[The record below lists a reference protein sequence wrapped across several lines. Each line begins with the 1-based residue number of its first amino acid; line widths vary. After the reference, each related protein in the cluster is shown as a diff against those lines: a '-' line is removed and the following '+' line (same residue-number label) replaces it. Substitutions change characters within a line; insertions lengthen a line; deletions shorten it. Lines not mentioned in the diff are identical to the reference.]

1 MPAPI
6 MAAGSLA
13 LRALPYLYRG
23 AKAIPGAVRAGL
35 GYFKPYQMS
44 SGVRASGNQIIQSG
58 KYAGQKFK
66 DVYPNLY
73 QKGNMPKFNITSTSK
88 SNIALQSPFY
98 FGAAMQGYDYLTDEA
113 EQSVAD
119 GQRTVPSPATP
130 GGPAGMTIEE
140 GEKAGII
147 KDKKEKPDD
156 AKITSDQIKSG
167 ELDDFIKERIDL
179 FEKYIGDD
187 TRKRTKTAGYNAMVQ
202 FGLNLATKR
211 GNLVEGIAESAKEP
225 LKEFAK
231 LGNDL
236 MDRAASIK
244 KAGIESG
251 VSAYD
256 KAKDREIDEK
266 AIAADILQEKIKA
279 NARELDAGKFYAAT
293 YQDIMGNQDTLD
305 GILAQ
310 NYEADGRTLK
320 PNPVPEKQLIDNY
333 IGQLYQSYNAVEL
346 PPGTAGDEL
355 YDSLP
360 SGTRYFDSES
370 GVYNTKP

>member
-1 MPAPI
+1 MAVPAI
-6 MAAGSLA
+6 LYYGGLGA
-13 LRALPYLYRG
+13 LRAVPSLF
-23 AKAIPGAVRAGL
+23 KAGKAGL
-35 GYFKPYQMS
+35 SAIRGGAIKRGLKDYFLPGSKRIGTGKGLGSKVVTTAP
-44 SGVRASGNQIIQSG
+44 GIARPG
-58 KYAGQKFK
+58 KYF
-66 DVYPNLY
+66 
-73 QKGNMPKFNITSTSK
+73 
-88 SNIALQSPFY
+88 SNYALTGAPFGY
-98 FGAAMQGYDYLTDEA
+98 AAYDYLTGDA
-113 EQSVAD
+113 EQSANTPPPIFND
-119 GQRTVPSPATP
+119 GDNPEGVSP
-130 GGPAGMTIEE
+130 GAGNTRRGDSGKTKPEP
-140 GEKAGII
+140 
-147 KDKKEKPDD
+147 KDDV
-156 AKITSDQIKSG
+156 KITSDQIKSG

-179 FEKYIGDD
+179 FKKYIGDD

-211 GNLVEGIAESAKEP
+211 GDLVEGIAESAKEP

-236 MDRAASIK
+236 MDRAASIE

-293 YQDIMGNQDTLD
+293 YSDIMGDQDTLD
-305 GILAQ
+305 TILAQ

-320 PNPVPEKQLIDNY
+320 KDAVPEKQLIDAY

-346 PPGTAGDEL
+346 PSGAAGDEL

>member
-1 MPAPI
+1 MVLPI
-6 MAAGSLA
+6 AYGLGALA
-13 LRALPYLYRG
+13 LRAAPFAL
-23 AKAIPGAVRAGL
+23 RAGKAL
-35 GYFKPYQMS
+35 IKPSNIKKYFIGTGARAP
-44 SGVRASGNQIIQSG
+44 ASGIGPVLPRTRPGMFRYGPYGSNLAFTTAVPF
-58 KYAGQKFK
+58 AG
-66 DVYPNLY
+66 
-73 QKGNMPKFNITSTSK
+73 M
-88 SNIALQSPFY
+88 A
-98 FGAAMQGYDYLTDEA
+98 GYDYLTSDA

-119 GQRTVPSPATP
+119 GQRTVPESATP

-140 GEKAGII
+140 GKAAGIV

-156 AKITSDQIKSG
+156 AKVTSDDIKKG

-236 MDRAASIK
+236 MDRAAAIK

-305 GILAQ
+305 AILAQ

-320 PNPVPEKQLIDNY
+320 PNPVPEKQLIDAY

-346 PPGTAGDEL
+346 PPGAAGDEL
-355 YDSLP
+355 YESLP

>member
-1 MPAPI
+1 MVLPI
-6 MAAGSLA
+6 AYGLGALA
-13 LRALPYLYRG
+13 LRAAPFAL
-23 AKAIPGAVRAGL
+23 RAGKAL
-35 GYFKPYQMS
+35 VKPSNIKKYFIGTGARAP
-44 SGVRASGNQIIQSG
+44 ASGIGPTLPRTRPGMFRYGPYGSNLAFTTAAPF
-58 KYAGQKFK
+58 AG
-66 DVYPNLY
+66 
-73 QKGNMPKFNITSTSK
+73 M
-88 SNIALQSPFY
+88 A
-98 FGAAMQGYDYLTDEA
+98 GYDYLTGDA
-113 EQSVAD
+113 EQSAAAPPPNFDD
-119 GQRTVPSPATP
+119 GDNPEGVSPGAGNTRR
-130 GGPAGMTIEE
+130 GGSGKT
-140 GEKAGII
+140 
-147 KDKKEKPDD
+147 KPEPKDD
-156 AKITSDQIKSG
+156 AKVTSDDIKKG

-236 MDRAASIK
+236 MDRAAAIK

-305 GILAQ
+305 AILAQ

-320 PNPVPEKQLIDNY
+320 PNPVPEKQLIDAY

-346 PPGTAGDEL
+346 PPGAAGDEL
-355 YDSLP
+355 YESLP

>member
-1 MPAPI
+1 MPAPFI
-6 MAAGSLA
+6 AAGVGIA
-13 LRALPYLYRG
+13 RALPYLQRG
-23 AKAIPGAVRAGL
+23 AKAVPGIVRAGL
-35 GYFKPYQMS
+35 NYFKPYQMS
-44 SGVRASGNQIIQSG
+44 SGYRASANQVIKEGINKG
-58 KYAGQKFK
+58 KKFK
-66 DVYPNLY
+66 DVYPNLFK
-73 QKGNMPKFNITSTSK
+73 KGNMPRYNITSTSLP
-88 SNIALQSPFY
+88 NVALQAPMY
-98 FGAAMQGYDYLTDEA
+98 GYGAMKGYDYLTSEA
-113 EQSVAD
+113 EQSANTPPPIFND
-119 GQRTVPSPATP
+119 GDNPEGVSP
-130 GGPAGMTIEE
+130 GAGNTRR
-140 GEKAGII
+140 GDSGKT
-147 KDKKEKPDD
+147 KPEPKDD

-211 GNLVEGIAESAKEP
+211 GDLVEGIAESAKEP

-236 MDRAASIK
+236 MDRAASIE

-293 YQDIMGNQDTLD
+293 YSDIMGDQDTLD
-305 GILAQ
+305 TILAQ

-320 PNPVPEKQLIDNY
+320 KDAVPEKQLIDAY

-346 PPGTAGDEL
+346 PSGAAGDEL

>member
-1 MPAPI
+1 MAVPAI
-6 MAAGSLA
+6 LYYGGLGA
-13 LRALPYLYRG
+13 LRAVPSLF
-23 AKAIPGAVRAGL
+23 KAGKAGL
-35 GYFKPYQMS
+35 SAIRGGAIKRGLKDYFLPGSKRIGTGKGLGSKVVTTAPGIARPGKFGVNYALTGAPFGY
-44 SGVRASGNQIIQSG
+44 
-58 KYAGQKFK
+58 
-66 DVYPNLY
+66 
-73 QKGNMPKFNITSTSK
+73 
-88 SNIALQSPFY
+88 
-98 FGAAMQGYDYLTDEA
+98 AAYDYLTGDA

-140 GEKAGII
+140 GKKTGII

-156 AKITSDQIKSG
+156 VKITSDQIKSG

-179 FEKYIGDD
+179 FKKYIGDD

-211 GNLVEGIAESAKEP
+211 GDLVEGIAESAKEP

-236 MDRAASIK
+236 MDRAASIE

-279 NARELDAGKFYAAT
+279 DARNLNAGEFYTAT
-293 YQDIMGNQDTLD
+293 FEKITSDQNTLD
-305 GILAQ
+305 SILAS

-320 PNPVPEKQLIDNY
+320 KNAVPEKQLIDAY

-346 PPGTAGDEL
+346 PSGAAGDEL

>member
-1 MPAPI
+1 MPIPAI
-6 MAAGSLA
+6 LYYGGLGA
-13 LRALPYLYRG
+13 LRAAPAIMRAGSAGL
-23 AKAIPGAVRAGL
+23 KAIRGGGIQRGLKNYFRGTKGKFPLAPGAQGPTVPGTAPGIVLPGRFGSNYLTQFGL
-35 GYFKPYQMS
+35 GY
-44 SGVRASGNQIIQSG
+44 
-58 KYAGQKFK
+58 
-66 DVYPNLY
+66 
-73 QKGNMPKFNITSTSK
+73 
-88 SNIALQSPFY
+88 
-98 FGAAMQGYDYLTDEA
+98 GAYDYLTGDA

-211 GNLVEGIAESAKEP
+211 GSLVEGIAESAKEP

>member
-1 MPAPI
+1 MVLPI
-6 MAAGSLA
+6 AYGLGALA
-13 LRALPYLYRG
+13 LRAAPFAL
-23 AKAIPGAVRAGL
+23 RAGKAL
-35 GYFKPYQMS
+35 VKPSNIKKYFIGTGARAP
-44 SGVRASGNQIIQSG
+44 ASGIGPTLPRTRPGMFRYGPYGSNLAFTTAAPF
-58 KYAGQKFK
+58 AG
-66 DVYPNLY
+66 
-73 QKGNMPKFNITSTSK
+73 M
-88 SNIALQSPFY
+88 A
-98 FGAAMQGYDYLTDEA
+98 GYDYLTGDA
-113 EQSVAD
+113 EQSAAAPPPNFDD
-119 GQRTVPSPATP
+119 GDNPEGVSPGAGNTRR
-130 GGPAGMTIEE
+130 GGSGKT
-140 GEKAGII
+140 
-147 KDKKEKPDD
+147 KPEPKDD
-156 AKITSDQIKSG
+156 AKVTSDDIKKG

-236 MDRAASIK
+236 MDRAAAIK

-305 GILAQ
+305 AILAQ

-320 PNPVPEKQLIDNY
+320 PNAVPEKQLIDAY

-346 PPGTAGDEL
+346 PPGAAGDEL
-355 YDSLP
+355 YESLP